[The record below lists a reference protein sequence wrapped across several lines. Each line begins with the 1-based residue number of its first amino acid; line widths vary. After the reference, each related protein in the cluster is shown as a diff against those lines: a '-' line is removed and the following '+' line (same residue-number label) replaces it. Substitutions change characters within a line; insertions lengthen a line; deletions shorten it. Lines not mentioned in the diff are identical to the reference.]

1 MKPKAR
7 QLYAVIRQV
16 RTCFNRLKSLSDEM
30 NRDLEVNASMRAVME
45 ALSAEGR
52 TVPDIARARSVSRQ
66 HIQVNMDALLAKGLV
81 ESRANPAHKRSP
93 LYLLTDG
100 GEAIFA
106 EIRRREVEVLE
117 QLADGLLGR
126 TLEAADAAL
135 DALNARLAA
144 FEAAERGDGTG

>member
-16 RTCFNRLKSLSDEM
+16 RTCFNLLKGLSDEM
-30 NRDLEVNASMRAVME
+30 NRDLGVNASMRAVME
-45 ALSAEGR
+45 ALSTEGR

-66 HIQVNMDALLAKGLV
+66 HIQVNMDALLEKGLV

-93 LYLLTDG
+93 LYSLTDR
-100 GEAIFA
+100 GEEIFA
-106 EIRRREVEVLE
+106 EIRGREAAVLE

-126 TLEAADAAL
+126 TLEAANAAL

-144 FEAAERGDGTG
+144 LEVAEGRDGPG